1 MGAQLTPGMSSK
13 GGVGERSE
21 ILQGLELRALSGNLS
36 AWLPDLFLRME
47 IYQAGTIDQGAGL
60 I

>member
-1 MGAQLTPGMSSK
+1 MSSK

-21 ILQGLELRALSGNLS
+21 ILQRLELQAVSGNLP